1 MTVILFRD
9 IYLEMTYI
17 YLDKIEYNFTILAD
31 NFYIKSK
38 KALKFVLLDN
48 YLPDLF

>member
-17 YLDKIEYNFTILAD
+17 YLHKIEYNFTILAD
-31 NFYIKSK
+31 NFCIKSEEIDL
-38 KALKFVLLDN
+38 LKIILKLKV
-48 YLPDLF
+48 